1 MFLIFIVVLISLKF
15 LIFNIEIFTMSIKE
29 RFHKLIDSIEDE
41 RDLQS
46 YYLLIDQLQ
55 KTTSGKLFYDLSK
68 AEKEELLL
76 AYNESYNN
84 ENLISHDVVKEE
96 HSKWLKK

>member
-1 MFLIFIVVLISLKF
+1 
-15 LIFNIEIFTMSIKE
+15 MSIKE

-41 RDLQS
+41 KDLQS

-55 KTTSGKLFYDLSK
+55 KTPYGKMYDALSRE
-68 AEKEELLL
+68 EKEELLL
-76 AYNESYNN
+76 SYNESYNS

>member
-1 MFLIFIVVLISLKF
+1 M
-15 LIFNIEIFTMSIKE
+15 TIKE

-41 RDLQS
+41 KDLQS
-46 YYLLIDQLQ
+46 YYLLVDQLQ
-55 KTTSGKLFYDLSK
+55 KTTSGKLFDALSI

-76 AYNESYNN
+76 SYNVSYN
-84 ENLISHDVVKEE
+84 RENLISHDIVKEE